1 MKEMFLKGGI
11 MMWPL
16 LAVGV
21 GILVLAVRAAVR
33 LRAAGRP
40 ESRDGEDPRLV
51 RGEPSRLPANVDR
64 SLQAILFWGA
74 MAVLLGLLGT
84 VVGVVVMTQAIAL
97 AGSVEPPLVWSG
109 VGVSLV
115 TLVFGLLVFLLAAFA
130 WFGLRQWSQRL
141 TVQEVPSR

>member
-1 MKEMFLKGGI
+1 MKDMFLSGGI
-11 MMWPL
+11 MMWPM

-21 GILVLAVRAAVR
+21 GILILAVRAAVR
-33 LRAAGRP
+33 LRAVGRP
-40 ESRDGEDPRLV
+40 QTGSAEETGLERRRADE
-51 RGEPSRLPANVDR
+51 LPADVDR

-97 AGSVEPPLVWSG
+97 AGSVEPPLVWGG

-115 TLVFGLLVFLLAAFA
+115 TLVFGLLIFLLAAFS
-130 WFGLRQWSQRL
+130 WFGLRQWSQRVVVREAL
-141 TVQEVPSR
+141 SR